1 MVAAAASGP
10 PDPGQARNLDELVES
25 LRALK
30 LWAGDPS
37 FQTIMQRVNAR
48 WAADGRPA
56 AELARRSTIADC
68 FRTGRRRINGELLVA
83 VVQALH
89 DETGYVTHWRQAL
102 RVSLAET
109 TPTAQV
115 RVLDRLPAD
124 VAAFSGRQ
132 RELDRLR
139 LAAGGE
145 PGASPVVGVLA
156 GMAGVGKTQLA
167 VRAGHLMTGE
177 DRFDTTLFVNLR
189 GFHPDPGQPP
199 AEPAAVLDG
208 FLRLLGL
215 SGHEI
220 PSGVPARTAALRELL
235 ADRRALVILD
245 NAATVEQVR
254 PLLPHSPGSLT
265 LVTSRRRLEDLTATV
280 RLDVDVFSPDEA
292 ERMLAGA
299 VAEVPVGPDPFAY
312 QRVARRCGHLPLAL
326 GVVAGQMAAR
336 PGWTVTDHADRLDER
351 HQHRRLETGVELAL
365 HLSYQNLPA
374 QRRTLLR
381 RMAAQPGAD
390 LDDLAAAAL
399 LDTDAATAAA
409 HLRDLAG
416 ESLVQQPAAGRY
428 VLHDLV
434 RAYAEERAHEED
446 RPADRRAALTRL
458 FDHYLYGAGA
468 AMDVLYPAEGHRRP
482 ALPPRSTPGP
492 TLPDPKAAL
501 AWLDAERPTLVASCL
516 YAARNG
522 WPEHAVRL
530 AGILYSYLDNG
541 GYPTDAIAVHS
552 EAQYSARLLGDRTA
566 EATALTNLGVVCWQ
580 LGRHPEA
587 VDHLE
592 HALALFRGLDDHR
605 GAARTLG
612 NLGVVHST
620 IGECETSAEYHKQ
633 ALERFRQVGD
643 RLGEANTLTNLGC
656 VSVRLNRSAPAV
668 DHSREALEIFRSLRH
683 RGGEA
688 TALNNLG
695 DAYVMR
701 ADFGDAVDHYE
712 QALAMFRELG
722 ERYGE
727 TCVLNGLGQAL
738 AGQGRRDEAIAR
750 LTEALGLATEI
761 GKPEEQARARTALA
775 ELREPAGRTR

>member
-1 MVAAAASGP
+1 MVDAAAGP
-10 PDPGQARNLDELVES
+10 PDPGQARNLDELVET

-37 FQTIMQRVNAR
+37 FQMIMRRVNAR
-48 WAADGRPA
+48 WTAAGRPA
-56 AELARRSTIADC
+56 GELARRSTIVDC
-68 FRTGRRRINGELLVA
+68 FKTGRRRINGELLVA
-83 VVQALH
+83 VVQAMH
-89 DETGYVTHWRQAL
+89 DETGYVAHWRQAL

-124 VAAFSGRQ
+124 VATFSGRQ

-139 LAAGGE
+139 LAAGGA
-145 PGASPVVGVLA
+145 PGASAVVGVLS

-167 VRAGHLMTGE
+167 VHLGHLLAAE
-177 DRFDTTLFVNLR
+177 ERFDTTLFVNLR

-220 PSGVPARTAALRELL
+220 PAGLPARTAALRDLL

-265 LVTSRRRLEDLTATV
+265 LVTSRRRLEDLTSTV
-280 RLDVDVFSPDEA
+280 RLDVEEFSPEES

-299 VAEVPVGPDPFAY
+299 AAGVQIGPDPFAY

-365 HLSYQNLPA
+365 HLSYQNLPVR
-374 QRRTLLR
+374 RRTLLR

-399 LDTDAATAAA
+399 LDTDVATAAA
-409 HLRDLAG
+409 HLRDLAS

-482 ALPPRSTPGP
+482 ALPPRSAPGP
-492 TLPDPKAAL
+492 ALPDPKAAL

-516 YAARNG
+516 YAARHG

-541 GYPTDAIAVHS
+541 GYPTDAIAVHT
-552 EAQYSARLLGDRTA
+552 EAQHAARLLGDRTA

-592 HALALFRGLDDHR
+592 HARSLFGQLEDRRGE
-605 GAARTLG
+605 ARTLG

-620 IGECETSAEYHKQ
+620 LGQCEVSAGYHER
-633 ALERFRQVGD
+633 ALDCFVQVGD
-643 RLGEANTLTNLGC
+643 QLGEANTLTNLGC
-656 VSVRLNRSAPAV
+656 VSARLNRPAPAV
-668 DHSREALEIFRSLRH
+668 EHHHRALEIFRGLNH

-688 TALNNLG
+688 TAFNNLG
-695 DAYVMR
+695 DAHVMLG
-701 ADFGDAVDHYE
+701 DFGSAIGYYE

-750 LTEALGLATEI
+750 HTEALTLATEI
-761 GKPEEQARARTALA
+761 GKPEEQARARTALSH
-775 ELREPAGRTR
+775 LREPAGHTR